1 MAEFVNPY
9 TFVPHAPVPER
20 KVPAGHAIM
29 DADRFSGVLKVT
41 LTAKTPLLVGG
52 FTPDGKEEKA
62 VLPRRKDPAGAVMIP
77 GSGLMGAVRSVH
89 EALAGGCMRV
99 LDLNRAPVHRHPA
112 NEKETELLRL
122 AVVTRI
128 GASGQAEEVRLCDRW
143 YWVPAE
149 LLPGDGC
156 GQPVRTGDQVQYER
170 KPGETGD
177 FPSKAVGGGR
187 KRRLVRGYDAEKYP
201 EGLTPG
207 DIVRLRGMAPVSGD
221 CKVVL
226 VTSTNARG
234 SEPVYFAVG
243 DIGPDSPSMTVPEST
258 WGLYLRTVDGADDLR
273 PEVLAKK
280 AGVKDGKRPVWT
292 AGMTPEYA
300 DVWWPPRPEEENQG
314 QEGER
319 GDTQA
324 RLIGKRLYH
333 REYFHVGQPVWVAVL
348 GNKVTEIR
356 LSQLWRYEGSFPV
369 GERLGDPSGQAKGC
383 TDWRDLCWSCRI
395 FGSADTEGR
404 GANELAEQNSYRGH
418 VRIDDLLADRD
429 VRPIEWDLAPL
440 ASPKP
445 SAGQFYLDNKN
456 RPGLAEQNTRPMA
469 TWGSEA
475 DKTDPRPIRG
485 RKFYWRTD
493 TKADPDASEPQRGKA
508 REHQAGKALSK
519 KVELIPAETV
529 FTGRI
534 TFDNLSSEDY
544 GSLLA
549 ALNPRCLGTVHE
561 RGWEQSVLS
570 VGGGK
575 PFGFGSVEIEVES
588 VSVQGARERYL
599 GESGNGQVPEPDEAV
614 RAFLEAVPPDVKLN
628 TWPALRHALE
638 FGFVNDEDVW
648 YPPGDGQRGDEGY
661 DKSFEFFA
669 LTNGLRYSEGHG
681 DRHLVRLPDAARG
694 RAQQKITSPAGQAP
708 RREPRG
714 GRQR

>member
-1 MAEFVNPY
+1 M
-9 TFVPHAPVPER
+9 
-20 KVPAGHAIM
+20 G
-29 DADRFSGVLKVT
+29 ADRFSGVLTVT

-52 FTPDGKEEKA
+52 FTGDAPGGKEKT

-77 GSGLMGAVRSVH
+77 GAGLMGAVRSVH

-99 LDLNRAPVHRHPA
+99 LDLDRAPVHRHPA

-122 AVVTRI
+122 AVVTRT

-149 LLPGDGC
+149 LLPGDGH
-156 GQPVRTGDQVQYER
+156 GQPVRTGDQVQYR
-170 KPGETGD
+170 KSGKTSD
-177 FPSKAVGGGR
+177 FPGGAVGGGR
-187 KRRLVRGYDAEKYP
+187 KRRLVRGYDADKYP
-201 EGLTPG
+201 EGLAPG
-207 DIVRLRGMAPVSGD
+207 DIVRLRGMAPVTGD

-226 VTSTNARG
+226 VTSTNARV

-243 DIGPDSPSMTVPEST
+243 DIGPDSRSMTVSQST
-258 WGLYLRTVDGADDLR
+258 WELYKRTVDGVDDLR
-273 PEVLAKK
+273 PEILAKK
-280 AGVKDGKRPVWT
+280 AGIKDGKRPVWT
-292 AGMTPEYA
+292 AGMKPEYA
-300 DVWWPPRPEEENQG
+300 DVWWPPRQEEENQG
-314 QEGER
+314 QEGED

-333 REYFHVGQPVWVAVL
+333 REYLHVGQPVWVAVL
-348 GNKVTEIR
+348 GDKVTEIR

-369 GERLGDPSGQAKGC
+369 IERIGDPSRQAKGC
-383 TDWRDLCWSCRI
+383 TDARDLCWSCRV
-395 FGSADTEGR
+395 FGAADTEGR
-404 GANELAEQNSYRGH
+404 GADQLAEQHSYRGH
-418 VRIDDLLADRD
+418 VRIDDLLAVGD

-445 SAGQFYLDNKN
+445 SAGQFYLDSRN

-475 DKTDPRPIRG
+475 DKPDPRPIRG

-493 TKADPDASEPQRGKA
+493 TKADPGASEPQRGKA
-508 REHQAGKALSK
+508 REHQVNKALSK
-519 KVELIPAETV
+519 KVELIPAKTV

-549 ALNPRCLGTVHE
+549 ALNPRCFGTVHE
-561 RGWEQSVLS
+561 GGWEQSVLS

-575 PFGFGSVEIEVES
+575 PFGFGAVEIEVQP

-599 GESGNGQVPEPDEAV
+599 GEPGNGQVPEPDEAV
-614 RAFLEAVPPDVKLN
+614 RAFLEAVPPGVRLT
-628 TWPALRHALE
+628 TWPALRHALA

-669 LTNGLRYSEGHG
+669 RTNGLRYSEGHE
-681 DRHLVRLPDAARG
+681 DHDLVQLPDAASG
-694 RAQQKITSPAGQAP
+694 RARQTIMSPAGQTP
-708 RREPRG
+708 RREQRD